1 MRFLLAAVDRAGAPT
16 AVLSA
21 QTHAEGFY
29 RRLGFVRTGQ
39 PFVVKGIEHR
49 WMARTGTR

>member
-1 MRFLLAAVDRAGAPT
+1 MRFLLAAADRAGAPKV
-16 AVLSA
+16 VLSA

-29 RRLGFVRTGQ
+29 RRLGFVPAGQ
-39 PFVVKGIEHR
+39 PFLVKGIEHR